1 MSEPLEGFTV
11 VELASAVQ
19 GPAAGLY
26 LRDMGAEVLKVEPPI
41 GDSSRHGRNRN
52 NETPEGTYGPQF
64 VAVNRGKRSLC
75 IDLTTDLGK
84 KALHRLLEKADVMLT
99 NYRMPALKKLGF
111 DYETLRE
118 LYPDLVYANVNGFGP
133 EGPDADKAMLDG
145 AAVARGGMLS
155 LTGQKGELPVLLGSV
170 VGDTGG
176 AMQLALGVL
185 TALLARERHGGGQR
199 VSVSGLGAQLW
210 FQQWELTHESMTG
223 KLLERDGQHHCNLR
237 GAYGLYETSDKKAIL
252 LAASM
257 TLESWDAFCVFAD
270 VPELVFHPKLQTPG
284 GRLGEGL
291 TDEESEEIREKLTTA
306 FCKKTA
312 MEWDDFLRTQPEI
325 IWERVRDHREV
336 FEDEQSLI
344 NGYFTRVNIPGLGER
359 ATVGNLVKLSET
371 PGIEKGD
378 PPVLGE
384 ANTDVLSSV
393 GIDEKEIQKIN
404 SAVEAAREEAVAAFA
419 QLNDQ

>member
-26 LRDMGAEVLKVEPPI
+26 LRDMGAELLKVEPPI

-64 VAVNRGKRSLC
+64 VAVNRGKRSLS

-84 KALHRLLEKADVMLT
+84 KALHRLLEQADVLLT

-111 DYETLRE
+111 DYETLHSI
-118 LYPDLVYANVNGFGP
+118 YPDLIYANVNGFGP

-155 LTGQKGELPVLLGSV
+155 LTGKKGELPVLLGSV

-185 TALLARERHGGGQR
+185 TALLARERHGGGQK

-237 GAYGLYETSDKKAIL
+237 GAYGLYQTSDSKAIL
-252 LAASM
+252 LASSM

-291 TDEESEEIREKLTTA
+291 TDAESDEIREKLVAA
-306 FCKKTA
+306 FLGKTA

-344 NGYFTRVNIPGLGER
+344 NGYFTQVNVPGLGER
-359 ATVGNLVKLSET
+359 ATVGNLVKMSET
-371 PGIEKGD
+371 PGSEKGD
-378 PPVLGE
+378 PPALGE
-384 ANTDVLSSV
+384 ANNEILSRA
-393 GIDEKEIQKIN
+393 GIDEKEIVEIN
-404 SAVEAAREEAVAAFA
+404 STVEAARASAIAALS
-419 QLNDQ
+419 QLNED

>member
-84 KALHRLLEKADVMLT
+84 KTLHRLLEKADVMLT

-133 EGPDADKAMLDG
+133 KGPDADKAMLDG

-291 TDEESEEIREKLTTA
+291 TDKESEEIREKLTTA

-312 MEWDDFLRTQPEI
+312 MDWDDFLRTQPEI

-344 NGYFTRVNIPGLGER
+344 NGYFTKVNIPGLGER

-393 GIDEKEIQKIN
+393 GIDEKEIQEIN

>member
-26 LRDMGAEVLKVEPPI
+26 LCDMGAELLKVEPPI

-64 VAVNRGKRSLC
+64 VAVNRGKRSLS

-84 KALHRLLEKADVMLT
+84 KALHRLLEQADVLLT

-111 DYETLRE
+111 DYETLHSI
-118 LYPDLVYANVNGFGP
+118 YPDLIYANVNGFGP

-155 LTGQKGELPVLLGSV
+155 LTGKKGELPVLLGSV

-185 TALLARERHGGGQR
+185 TALLARERHGGGQK

-237 GAYGLYETSDKKAIL
+237 GAYGLYQTSDSKAIL
-252 LAASM
+252 LASSM

-291 TDEESEEIREKLTTA
+291 TDAESDEIREKLVAA
-306 FCKKTA
+306 FLGKTA
-312 MEWDDFLRTQPEI
+312 LEWDDFLRTQPEI

-344 NGYFTRVNIPGLGER
+344 NGYFTQVNVPGLGER
-359 ATVGNLVKLSET
+359 ATVGNLVKMSET
-371 PGIEKGD
+371 PGSEKGD
-378 PPVLGE
+378 PPALGE
-384 ANTDVLSSV
+384 ANNEILSRAGV
-393 GIDEKEIQKIN
+393 DEKEIVEIN
-404 SAVEAAREEAVAAFA
+404 STVEAARAAA
-419 QLNDQ
+419 IAALSQLNED

>member
-26 LRDMGAEVLKVEPPI
+26 LRDMGAELLKVEPPI

-64 VAVNRGKRSLC
+64 VAVNRGKRSLS

-84 KALHRLLEKADVMLT
+84 KALHRLLEQADVLLT

-111 DYETLRE
+111 DYETLHSI
-118 LYPDLVYANVNGFGP
+118 YPDLIYANVNGFGP

-155 LTGQKGELPVLLGSV
+155 LTGKKGELPVLLGSV

-185 TALLARERHGGGQR
+185 TALLARERHGGGQK

-237 GAYGLYETSDKKAIL
+237 GAYGLYQTSDSKAIL
-252 LAASM
+252 LASSM

-291 TDEESEEIREKLTTA
+291 TDAESDEIREKLVAA
-306 FCKKTA
+306 FLGKTA
-312 MEWDDFLRTQPEI
+312 LEWDDFLRTQPEI

-344 NGYFTRVNIPGLGER
+344 NGYFTQVNVPGLGER
-359 ATVGNLVKLSET
+359 ATVGNLVKMSET
-371 PGIEKGD
+371 PGSEKGD
-378 PPVLGE
+378 PPALGE
-384 ANTDVLSSV
+384 ANNEILSRA
-393 GIDEKEIQKIN
+393 GIDEKEIVEIN
-404 SAVEAAREEAVAAFA
+404 STVEAARASAIAALS
-419 QLNDQ
+419 QLNEG

>member
-41 GDSSRHGRNRN
+41 GDSSRYGRNRN

-111 DYETLRE
+111 DYETLHE

-155 LTGQKGELPVLLGSV
+155 LTGKKGELPVLLGSV

-237 GAYGLYETSDKKAIL
+237 GAYGLYETTDSKAIL

-270 VPELVFHPKLQTPG
+270 VPELVFHPKLQTAG

-291 TDEESEEIREKLTTA
+291 TDAESDEIRGKLAAA
-306 FCKKTA
+306 FLKKTA

-325 IWERVRDHREV
+325 IWERVRDHQEV

-344 NGYFTRVNIPGLGER
+344 NGYFTKVNVPGLGER
-359 ATVGNLVKLSET
+359 ATVGNLVKMSET
-371 PGIEKGD
+371 PGTEKGD
-378 PPVLGE
+378 PPSLGE
-384 ANTDVLSSV
+384 ANTEVLRRI
-393 GIDEKEIQKIN
+393 GIDEDEIQEID
-404 SAVEAAREEAVAAFA
+404 SAAEAAREAAIAAFA
-419 QLNDQ
+419 QLSDD

>member
-26 LRDMGAEVLKVEPPI
+26 LRDMGAELLKVEPPI

-64 VAVNRGKRSLC
+64 VAVNRGKRSLS
-75 IDLTTDLGK
+75 IDLTKDLGK
-84 KALHRLLEKADVMLT
+84 KALHRLLEQADVLLT

-111 DYETLRE
+111 DYETLHSI
-118 LYPDLVYANVNGFGP
+118 YPDLIYANVNGFGP
-133 EGPDADKAMLDG
+133 EGPDSDKAMLDG

-155 LTGQKGELPVLLGSV
+155 LTGKKGELPVLLGSV

-185 TALLARERHGGGQR
+185 TALLARERHGGGQK

-237 GAYGLYETSDKKAIL
+237 GAYGLYQTSDSKAIL
-252 LAASM
+252 LASSM

-291 TDEESEEIREKLTTA
+291 TDAESDEIREKLVAA
-306 FCKKTA
+306 FLGKTA
-312 MEWDDFLRTQPEI
+312 LEWDDFLRTQPEI

-344 NGYFTRVNIPGLGER
+344 NGYFTQVNVPGLGER
-359 ATVGNLVKLSET
+359 ATVGNLVKMSET
-371 PGIEKGD
+371 PGSEKGD
-378 PPVLGE
+378 PPALGE
-384 ANTDVLSSV
+384 ANNEILSRA
-393 GIDEKEIQKIN
+393 GIDEKEIVEIN
-404 SAVEAAREEAVAAFA
+404 STVEAARASAIAALSE
-419 QLNDQ
+419 LNED

>member
-84 KALHRLLEKADVMLT
+84 KTLHRLLEKADVMLT

-118 LYPDLVYANVNGFGP
+118 LYPDLVYANVNGFGAK
-133 EGPDADKAMLDG
+133 GPDADKAMLDG

-291 TDEESEEIREKLTTA
+291 TDKESEEIREKLTTA

-312 MEWDDFLRTQPEI
+312 MDWDDFLRTQPEI

-344 NGYFTRVNIPGLGER
+344 NGYFTKVNIPGLGER

>member
-1 MSEPLEGFTV
+1 MSEPLEGFRV
-11 VELASAVQ
+11 VELTLAVQ

-41 GDSSRHGRNRN
+41 GDSSRHGRNKN

-84 KALHRLLEKADVMLT
+84 KAFHGLLGQADVLLT
-99 NYRMPALKKLGF
+99 NYRMPALRKLGL
-111 DYETLRE
+111 DYESLQERYPE
-118 LYPDLVYANVNGFGP
+118 LIYASVNGFGP

-155 LTGQKGELPVLLGSV
+155 LTGKKEELPVLLGTV

-185 TALLARERHGGGQR
+185 TALLARERFGGGQK

-223 KLLERDGQHHCNLR
+223 ELLERDGQHHCNIR
-237 GAYGLYETSDKKAIL
+237 GPYGLYRTADSKAIL
-252 LAASM
+252 LANSM

-291 TDEESEEIREKLTTA
+291 TEEESEEIRKRLEIA
-306 FCKKTA
+306 F
-312 MEWDDFLRTQPEI
+312 
-325 IWERVRDHREV
+325 V
-336 FEDEQSLI
+336 
-344 NGYFTRVNIPGLGER
+344 
-359 ATVGNLVKLSET
+359 
-371 PGIEKGD
+371 
-378 PPVLGE
+378 
-384 ANTDVLSSV
+384 
-393 GIDEKEIQKIN
+393 
-404 SAVEAAREEAVAAFA
+404 
-419 QLNDQ
+419 

>member
-257 TLESWDAFCVFAD
+257 TLESWDAFCVYAD

-344 NGYFTRVNIPGLGER
+344 NGYFTKVNIPGIGER

-393 GIDEKEIQKIN
+393 GIDEKEIQEIN

>member
-1 MSEPLEGFTV
+1 MSEPLEGFRV
-11 VELASAVQ
+11 VELTLAVQ

-41 GDSSRHGRNRN
+41 GDSSRHGRNKN

-84 KALHRLLEKADVMLT
+84 KAFHGLLGQADVLLT
-99 NYRMPALKKLGF
+99 NYRMPALRKLGL
-111 DYETLRE
+111 DYESLQERYPE
-118 LYPDLVYANVNGFGP
+118 LIYASVNGFGP

-155 LTGQKGELPVLLGSV
+155 LTGKKEELPVLLGTV

-185 TALLARERHGGGQR
+185 TALLARERFGGGQK

-223 KLLERDGQHHCNLR
+223 EFLERDGQHLCNIR
-237 GAYGLYETSDKKAIL
+237 GPYGLYRTADSKAIL
-252 LAASM
+252 LANSM

-291 TDEESEEIREKLTTA
+291 TEGESEEIRKKLEIA
-306 FCKKTA
+306 FVKKTA
-312 MEWDDFLRTQPEI
+312 KEWDDFLRTQPEI
-325 IWERVRDHREV
+325 IWERVRNHQEV
-336 FEDEQSLI
+336 FEDEQNLV
-344 NGYFTRVNIPGLGER
+344 NGYFTEVNIPGLGKR
-359 ATVGNLVKLSET
+359 TTVGNLVKLSRT
-371 PGIEKGD
+371 PGSEKGD

-384 ANTDVLSSV
+384 ANEEVLSGIGLSQSEVTEIGSV
-393 GIDEKEIQKIN
+393 VET
-404 SAVEAAREEAVAAFA
+404 ARVEAIAAYEKLRE
-419 QLNDQ
+419 N

>member
-26 LRDMGAEVLKVEPPI
+26 LRDMGAELLKVEPPI

-64 VAVNRGKRSLC
+64 VAVNRGKRSLS

-84 KALHRLLEKADVMLT
+84 KALHRLLEQADVLLT

-111 DYETLRE
+111 DYETLHSI
-118 LYPDLVYANVNGFGP
+118 YPDLIYANVNGFGP
-133 EGPDADKAMLDG
+133 EGPDSDKAMLDG

-155 LTGQKGELPVLLGSV
+155 LTGKKGELPVLLGSV

-185 TALLARERHGGGQR
+185 TALLARERHGGGQK

-237 GAYGLYETSDKKAIL
+237 GAYGLYQTSDSKAIL
-252 LAASM
+252 LASSM

-291 TDEESEEIREKLTTA
+291 TDAESDEIREKLVAA
-306 FCKKTA
+306 FLGKTA

-344 NGYFTRVNIPGLGER
+344 NGYFTQVNVPGLGER
-359 ATVGNLVKLSET
+359 ATVGNLVKMSET
-371 PGIEKGD
+371 PGSEKGD
-378 PPVLGE
+378 PPALGE
-384 ANTDVLSSV
+384 ANNEILSRA
-393 GIDEKEIQKIN
+393 GIDEKEIVEIN
-404 SAVEAAREEAVAAFA
+404 STVEAARASAIAALS
-419 QLNDQ
+419 QLNED